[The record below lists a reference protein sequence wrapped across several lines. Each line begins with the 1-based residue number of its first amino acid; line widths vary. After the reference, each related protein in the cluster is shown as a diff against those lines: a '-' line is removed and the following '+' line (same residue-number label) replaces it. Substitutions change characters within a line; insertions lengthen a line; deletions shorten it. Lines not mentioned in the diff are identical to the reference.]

1 MLFTRF
7 LADLHLHTC
16 LSPCAEDEMSPLA
29 IVRQAKKKGL
39 DVIGIWD
46 HNSTKNVEAVRQA
59 GRDEGLA
66 VIGGIEICSQEEVHI
81 LGLFDE
87 DEGLKEMQLLIDQN
101 LNGENN
107 PELFGEQCLCDEH
120 GVVYGRES
128 KLLIGATELSVEKVV
143 ENIHRLGGLAIA
155 SHVDRESFSIFSQL
169 GFVPEGLQLDALEI
183 SSRCS
188 IADAKKDFPQTLDY
202 PLVSFSDAHR
212 LDDICTAFVIFT
224 GNSPSVAEL
233 RNALLCK
240 NGREVLN

>member
-1 MLFTRF
+1 MFTEF

-39 DVIGIWD
+39 DVIAICD

-87 DEGLKEMQLLIDQN
+87 EEGLKEMQLLVDQN

-107 PELFGEQCLCDEH
+107 PEFFGEQCLCDEH
-120 GVVYGRES
+120 DMIYGRES

-143 ENIHRLGGLAIA
+143 ENIHRFGGLAIA

-169 GFVPEGLQLDALEI
+169 GFVPEGLQLDALEVSPR
-183 SSRCS
+183 SSIVDVR
-188 IADAKKDFPQTLDY
+188 KDFPQTIDY
-202 PLVSFSDAHR
+202 PLVRFSDAHR
-212 LDDICTAFVIFT
+212 LEEIGTAFLRFT
-224 GNSPSVAEL
+224 GNRASVAEL
-233 RNALLCK
+233 HNALLCK
-240 NGREVLN
+240 DGREVLN

>member
-1 MLFTRF
+1 MLAQFR
-7 LADLHLHTC
+7 ADLHVHTC

-29 IVRQAKKKGL
+29 IIGQAKKKGL
-39 DVIGIWD
+39 DVIGICD
-46 HNSTKNVEAVRQA
+46 HNSTKNVKAVRQA

-66 VIGGIEICSQEEVHI
+66 VIGGVEICSQEEVHI

-87 DEGLKEMQLLIDQN
+87 EEGLKEMQLLIDQN
-101 LNGENN
+101 LHGENN

-120 GVVYGRES
+120 DAVLGRES
-128 KLLIGATELSVEKVV
+128 KLLIGAIGLSVEKIV

-169 GFVPEGLQLDALEI
+169 GFVPEGLKLDALEV
-183 SSRCS
+183 SSRYS
-188 IADAKKDFPQTLDY
+188 IIDAKKDFPQVRDY

-224 GNSPSVAEL
+224 GETPCVAEL
-233 RNALLCK
+233 HKALLCK
-240 NGREVLN
+240 DGREVLN